1 MLKKLSLALCV
12 ASVLGGSVAQAAETA
27 SGQVTFSGT
36 VTTETP
42 AVFVK
47 YQTATGNGQFGLD
60 NNAATNIISLG
71 EYAVKD
77 LDSGQYPA
85 TRARLFEVIV
95 THPTMTNNPFSTIT
109 LTMTSSQQ
117 PTANGILPNDLTN
130 AAQNVG
136 VALRYIGA
144 KQTKAETVTT
154 EGEGTPIFT
163 TGSTWTSTD
172 TSFGVGEF
180 DPTFYFKAAL
190 QKIDPNNH
198 IVPGSVQAGVTI
210 SLQYE

>member
-42 AVFVK
+42 AVFVR
-47 YQTATGNGQFGLD
+47 YQTASGNGQFGLD

-71 EYAVKD
+71 EYSVKE
-77 LDSGQYPA
+77 LDSGDYPA
-85 TRARLFEVIV
+85 SRARLFEVVV
-95 THPTMTNNPFSTIT
+95 THPSMTNNPFSGIT
-109 LTMTSSQQ
+109 LTMTS
-117 PTANGILPNDLTN
+117 AKAAVNGILPNDLED

-144 KQTKAETVTT
+144 KKTAAETVTT
-154 EGEGTPIFT
+154 TGEGTEIFT
-163 TGSTWTSTD
+163 SGSSWTTER
-172 TSFGVGEF
+172 TTFGVGVF

-190 QKIDPNNH
+190 QKINPTEH
-198 IVPGSVQAGVTI
+198 IVPGSVQAGLTI